1 MSPDTLN
8 RLEKESQQPDDIA
21 PVMGCGELRELLA
34 ERARLVSM
42 VGALL
47 GGVKMHAPRET
58 YALVIEAAERT
69 LGQVAP

>member
-21 PVMGCGELRELLA
+21 PVMGCGELRELLT

-47 GGVKMHAPRET
+47 PMAQASVDSEEG
-58 YALVIEAAERT
+58 ALVIEAAERT